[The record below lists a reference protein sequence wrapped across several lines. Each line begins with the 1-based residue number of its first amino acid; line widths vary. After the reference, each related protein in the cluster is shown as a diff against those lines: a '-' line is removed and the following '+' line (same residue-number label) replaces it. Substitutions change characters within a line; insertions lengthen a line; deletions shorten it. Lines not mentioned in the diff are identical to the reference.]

1 MRKIYIT
8 LVVLLIAMIGMA
20 YLYFSNLQTE
30 NSANNLSL
38 NAASA
43 DASIVFTFENDK
55 SFYDIL
61 SGQDLLQHILGEKK
75 STQLKNLKDAFLA
88 KEINPALLNQKVY
101 IAILPGV
108 KDSIDFLL
116 TTQLK
121 ETVDQLNLL
130 KEIQQKVKSTK
141 VDDIYRLTFADTSF
155 VYLGIKDKLITISN
169 SDVAIKK
176 SLQVQIKDNSTFA
189 NYITKNTPFTKN
201 TLANL
206 YFNFNKAPTLL
217 KNMLNVNLVGE
228 LSLFNKQSSFAS
240 LTYNYS
246 SEKLLFNG
254 YTQINDEKNYYQLF
268 TSNPEQKITINSIL
282 PDKTAN
288 YSYYSFSNYTS
299 FRKNLVAWF
308 GKNGE
313 SEKINNHFKKINE
326 TYRIDL
332 EEDLSKFIN
341 SQFITF
347 QLNSGEKFGAI
358 DLSNGDKVNQVLLDL
373 SAQYATDIRIF
384 KDPDI
389 PYSFFGEPFK
399 KFERPFFTIIDN
411 YLVMANNASSI
422 QVFLN
427 SYNNGRL
434 LINSEDYTKF
444 RDQISSSAT
453 ICFYIN
459 NKNSNDIFGRN
470 LKSPYFKHYQSKKGL
485 NEFDAF
491 CYQMSGD
498 KDKFVTNILVYKK
511 LKKNNDLDT
520 LKSNP

>member
-1 MRKIYIT
+1 MRKIYFT
-8 LVVLLIAMIGMA
+8 LVVLLITMIGMA

-43 DASIVFTFENDK
+43 DAAIVFSFENEK

-101 IAILPGV
+101 IAILPGN
-108 KDSIDFLL
+108 KDSVDFLI

-121 ETVDQLNLL
+121 ETVDELNLL
-130 KEIQQKVKSTK
+130 KEIEQKVKTDK
-141 VDDIYRLTFADTSF
+141 VDEIYKLTFSDTSF

-169 SDVAIKK
+169 SDEAIKK
-176 SLQVQIKDNSTFA
+176 SLQVQFKDNSTFA
-189 NYITKNTPFTKN
+189 NYITKNNKYTKN

-206 YFNFNKAPTLL
+206 YFNFNKAPSLL

-228 LSLFNKQSSFAS
+228 LSLFNKQNTFAS

-246 SEKLLFNG
+246 TEKLLFNG
-254 YTQINDEKNYYQLF
+254 YTHINDERNYYQLF
-268 TSNPEQKITINSIL
+268 TSNAEQKITINSIL

-288 YSYYSFSNYTS
+288 YSYYSFSDYTV

-313 SEKINNHFKKINE
+313 SEKISGLLKKINE

-332 EEDLSKFIN
+332 EEDLSKFMN

-358 DLSNGDKVNQVLLDL
+358 DLNNGDKVNQLLLDL
-373 SAQYATDIRIF
+373 SSEYAPDIRIF
-384 KDPDI
+384 KDSNI

-422 QVFLN
+422 QSFLN
-427 SYNNGRL
+427 SYNNGKL
-434 LINSEDYTKF
+434 LINSEDYIKF

-470 LKSPYFKHYQSKKGL
+470 LKAPYFKHYQSKTGL
-485 NEFDAF
+485 NEFNAF
-491 CYQMSGD
+491 CYQLSGD

-511 LKKNNDLDT
+511 LNKKNDLDT

>member
-38 NAASA
+38 NAAAA
-43 DASIVFTFENDK
+43 DASIVFSFENDK

-61 SGQDLLQHILGEKK
+61 SGQDLLQNILGEKK
-75 STQLKNLKDAFLA
+75 SSQLKNLKDAFLT
-88 KEINPALLNQKVY
+88 KEINSAMLNQKVY

-108 KDSIDFLL
+108 KDSIDFLV

-121 ETVDQLNLL
+121 ENIDQLNLL
-130 KEIQQKVKSTK
+130 KEIQQKVKASK
-141 VDDIYRLTFADTSF
+141 IDEIYKLTFPDTSF
-155 VYLGIKDKLITISN
+155 VYLGIKDKLLTISN
-169 SDVAIKK
+169 SDIAIRK
-176 SLQVQIKDNSTFA
+176 SIQAQFQDTSPFA
-189 NYITKNTPFTKN
+189 NYISKNSTHTKN

-206 YFNFNKAPTLL
+206 FFNFNRASGLL
-217 KNMLNVNLVGE
+217 KNFLTVNLVGE
-228 LSLFNKQSSFAS
+228 LSVFNNQNTFAS

-246 SEKLLFNG
+246 TEKLLFNG
-254 YTQINDEKNYYQLF
+254 YTQINDEKNYYHLF
-268 TSNPEQKITINSIL
+268 TANVEQKITINSIL

-288 YSYYSFSNYTS
+288 YIYYSFSNYAS
-299 FRKNLVAWF
+299 FRKSLVNWF
-308 GKNGE
+308 SKNGE
-313 SEKINNHFKKINE
+313 SEKISSLFKKIDE
-326 TYRIDL
+326 TYRINL
-332 EEDLSKFIN
+332 EEDFSKFIN

-358 DLSNGDKVNQVLLDL
+358 DLNNGDKVNQLLLDL
-373 SAQYATDIRIF
+373 SAEYAPNIRIF
-384 KDPDI
+384 KDSNI
-389 PYSFFGEPFK
+389 PYSLFGEPFK
-399 KFERPFFTIIDN
+399 KFERPFFTVIDN

-427 SYNNGRL
+427 SYNNSKL
-434 LINSEDYTKF
+434 LVNSTDYIRF

-453 ICFYIN
+453 ICFYVN

-470 LKSPYFKHYQSKKGL
+470 LKAPYFKHYQSSNGL
-485 NEFDAF
+485 KEFDAF
-491 CYQMSGD
+491 CYQLSGD
-498 KDKFVTNILVYKK
+498 KGKFLTNILVYKK
-511 LKKNNDLDT
+511 LAETTNLDT

>member
-8 LVVLLIAMIGMA
+8 LVVLLVAMIGMA
-20 YLYFSNLQTE
+20 YLYFSNLHTE

-43 DASIVFTFENDK
+43 DASIVFSFENDK

-61 SGQDLLQHILGEKK
+61 SGQNLLQSIIGEKK
-75 STQLKNLKDAFLA
+75 STQLKNLKDAFLS
-88 KEINPALLNQKVY
+88 KEINSALLNQKVY
-101 IAILPGV
+101 ISILPGV
-108 KDSIDFLL
+108 KDSIDFLV

-121 ETVDQLNLL
+121 ETVNQFNFL
-130 KEIQQKVKSTK
+130 KEIQQKVKAK
-141 VDDIYRLTFADTSF
+141 KIDEIYQLTFPDTSF
-155 VYLGIKDKLITISN
+155 VYIGIKDRLITISN
-169 SDVAIKK
+169 SGEAIKK
-176 SLQVQIKDNSTFA
+176 SLQAPFQDNSAFA
-189 NYITKNTPFTKN
+189 NYIAKNSLYTKN

-206 YFNFNKAPTLL
+206 YFDFNKAPAFL
-217 KNMLNVNLVGE
+217 KNILNVNLVGE
-228 LSLFNKQSSFAS
+228 LSLFNKQNAFAS

-246 SEKLLFNG
+246 TEKLLFNG
-254 YTQINDEKNYYQLF
+254 NTQINDERNYHQLF
-268 TSNPEQKITINSIL
+268 TSNVEQKITINAIL

-288 YSYYSFSNYTS
+288 YIYYSFSNYS
-299 FRKNLVAWF
+299 LFRKNLLAWF
-308 GKNGE
+308 SKNGE
-313 SEKINNHFKKINE
+313 NEKISSNLKKINE
-326 TYRIDL
+326 IYRINL
-332 EEDLSKFIN
+332 EEDFSKFIN

-358 DLSNGDKVNQVLLDL
+358 HLNNGDKVSQLLLDL
-373 SAQYATDIRIF
+373 STEYATDIRIL
-384 KDPDI
+384 KDINI

-422 QVFLN
+422 QAFLN

-434 LINSEDYTKF
+434 LINSKDYIKF

-453 ICFYIN
+453 ICFYVN

-470 LKSPYFKHYQSKKGL
+470 LKAPYFKHYQSKKGL
-485 NEFDAF
+485 NKFDAF
-491 CYQMSGD
+491 CYQLSGD
-498 KDKFVTNILVYKK
+498 KDKFLTNILVYKT
-511 LKKNNDLDT
+511 LAETNDLDT